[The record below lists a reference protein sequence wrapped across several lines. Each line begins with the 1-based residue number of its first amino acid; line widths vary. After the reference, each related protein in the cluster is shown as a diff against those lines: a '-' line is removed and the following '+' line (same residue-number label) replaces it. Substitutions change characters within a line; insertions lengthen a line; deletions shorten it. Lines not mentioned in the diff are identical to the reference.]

1 MAIIATIEYSGVNNY
16 RKIKAIIHKQCK
28 ELENFWEIKL
38 KIEPILFLLKS
49 RKEIDA
55 IRRQKTDNKLVG
67 WFWRD
72 KFLFLLS
79 PERFNKESTFQE
91 KDFNTILKHELSHLF
106 FLRATGGSLPAWM
119 NEGMACYLAGQK
131 YQEKITKSIVENL
144 INCHYTFDRS
154 LFALSF
160 MVVEKLFNY
169 RGKKILINFLKSFNK
184 NITEKEFRILFKKNF
199 GITFNKNNIFNLL
212 IK

>member
-1 MAIIATIEYSGVNNY
+1 MAIVATIKYSGVNNY
-16 RKIKAIIHKQCK
+16 KKIKTIINKQCK

-49 RKEIDA
+49 RKEINA
-55 IRRQKTDNKLVG
+55 IRGQKTDNKLVG
-67 WFWRD
+67 WFWKE

-79 PERFNKESTFQE
+79 PEKFNKESAFQK

-106 FLRATGGSLPAWM
+106 FLQATGGSLPAWI

-131 YQEKITKSIVENL
+131 YQEKITKSTVEKL
-144 INCHYTFDRS
+144 INCHYIFDRS

-160 MVVEKLFNY
+160 VVVEKLLNY

-184 NITEKEFRILFKKNF
+184 NITEKEFGILFKKNF
-199 GITFNKNNIFNLL
+199 RINFNKNNIYNLL